1 MAQQIFNDG
10 SSGDVVIRS
19 GPPAS
24 GGGGGSW
31 GGGFGGNR
39 VGASGAFVGVSK
51 KRSRAR
57 ALARQA
63 DRQAKEQQRIQAAAA
78 AAHAQ
83 EQARLLTRQQTLA
96 AMQASHVIA
105 RAAIDQNYAARAE
118 HLGAVTDQEI
128 RAKRGPGIGVP
139 SSERWQLHSI
149 ERQRSLIDELV
160 AQKAAALEANNHVA
174 QAFDGFDPLTR
185 TPDDYLARLG
195 QFGDALAQGHQV
207 WENSYT
213 AAAEARLLAA
223 QISALHDKS
232 NALLKEH
239 AAWVERLAAW
249 EKLRQV
255 AEQRDAR
262 IRFKQQTDAQARLER
277 VRQANTLSVPIAP
290 STTALSMLVNPRGL
304 WVAGA
309 ADGLAAGMSRAVAAL
324 APLAGALG
332 TLTAGQVAIFA
343 GGMVIPSELGN
354 GELTPEQRQRLY
366 HAVVV
371 PAQALELHDVSELQ
385 AIADTG
391 GSVEMEYR
399 AKTLETPEGTAVI
412 VTRTGGEVDT
422 QVPVLNAT
430 LDPLTDR
437 YTVEVPGSP
446 ARHLEFMP
454 QTTAD
459 ANATAPSGAALTEP
473 QLLEIPPGVDWRIQ
487 DCVVCVPGLEPVY
500 VSFNA
505 APLGSGVVT
514 GTGQPATSDWR
525 KSATQASG
533 AAIPTQIGDVFRGRE
548 FTSFAGFDQAL
559 WQTLGEDRVLAS
571 SFNEL
576 NRKRIEQGFAPYA
589 PKSTWIDENREF
601 ELRYEERAPFW
612 DDALNLDKI
621 SIKTPASAGGW
632 LGIVPAVTPWPIP
645 PTSSWKPL
653 QPPGGGTA
661 GFDGVTCGTCR
672 PVGLSRQYG
681 HPGPTANR
689 DVSGC

>member
-232 NALLKEH
+232 STLLKEH

-262 IRFKQQTDAQARLER
+262 IQ
-277 VRQANTLSVPIAP
+277 
-290 STTALSMLVNPRGL
+290 
-304 WVAGA
+304 
-309 ADGLAAGMSRAVAAL
+309 AAGR
-324 APLAGALG
+324 
-332 TLTAGQVAIFA
+332 
-343 GGMVIPSELGN
+343 
-354 GELTPEQRQRLY
+354 
-366 HAVVV
+366 
-371 PAQALELHDVSELQ
+371 
-385 AIADTG
+385 
-391 GSVEMEYR
+391 
-399 AKTLETPEGTAVI
+399 
-412 VTRTGGEVDT
+412 
-422 QVPVLNAT
+422 
-430 LDPLTDR
+430 
-437 YTVEVPGSP
+437 
-446 ARHLEFMP
+446 
-454 QTTAD
+454 
-459 ANATAPSGAALTEP
+459 
-473 QLLEIPPGVDWRIQ
+473 
-487 DCVVCVPGLEPVY
+487 
-500 VSFNA
+500 
-505 APLGSGVVT
+505 
-514 GTGQPATSDWR
+514 
-525 KSATQASG
+525 
-533 AAIPTQIGDVFRGRE
+533 
-548 FTSFAGFDQAL
+548 
-559 WQTLGEDRVLAS
+559 
-571 SFNEL
+571 
-576 NRKRIEQGFAPYA
+576 
-589 PKSTWIDENREF
+589 
-601 ELRYEERAPFW
+601 
-612 DDALNLDKI
+612 
-621 SIKTPASAGGW
+621 
-632 LGIVPAVTPWPIP
+632 
-645 PTSSWKPL
+645 
-653 QPPGGGTA
+653 
-661 GFDGVTCGTCR
+661 
-672 PVGLSRQYG
+672 
-681 HPGPTANR
+681 
-689 DVSGC
+689 